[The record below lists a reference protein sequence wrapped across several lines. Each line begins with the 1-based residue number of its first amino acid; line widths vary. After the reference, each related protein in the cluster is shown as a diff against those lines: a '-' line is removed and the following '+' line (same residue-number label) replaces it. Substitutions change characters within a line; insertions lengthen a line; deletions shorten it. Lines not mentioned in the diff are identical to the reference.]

1 MKNRFLKSV
10 LVLSTVLTL
19 VNCSEETADAINNT
33 DPLANQPTDE
43 PSNLLPADEPCW
55 LLKADQQ
62 YLIYSAGIVTDIN
75 GNVVG
80 TIVFTEG
87 TLTGSIIA
95 IDGTM
100 ILENVDAGTLPLVT
114 RATAA
119 ATVTPA
125 SSAGTSTTPTPTP
138 TLSSATDPQP
148 VLSSGSQPTTPVV
161 SSSSEKTAVSSSAE
175 TQQAQSSSSE
185 KQPQN
190 VGNITVT
197 GSLTQTVSKNS
208 AISKVVLSGVDS
220 DPERNWKLHFLNG
233 KLDKDAKTYTIEGT
247 VPDYW
252 NEASATE
259 EFKFGSE
266 TIKLTLNLGGSST
279 VKSSS
284 SQQQQTK
291 SSSSQQQQRSS
302 SSAKSSSS
310 QQVKS
315 SSSSAKSSSSTQTT
329 NPNASAEEAKYLN
342 AGAGG
347 QQGFAT
353 RYWDCCMPH
362 CAWPEHGG
370 KAKTCDAKGKTPIG
384 NNNGSICSNGQGT
397 TCTSQTPIIVSEKL
411 AYAFAATPG
420 NDNTCGKCFA
430 LTFTGQGKYETK
442 ANHQALKG
450 KTLVVMAS
458 NIGYDV
464 QGGQF
469 DVMIP
474 GGGVGAFNGCANMGW
489 GDQGAQYG
497 GLLSKCEDEVGYDG
511 DLLNKRKQ
519 CLTEKCNKSFANDS
533 EAKEGCLFLATWM
546 EAAGNPLHTY
556 KEVDCPQALIQKF

>member
-10 LVLSTVLTL
+10 LVLSTVLAL
-19 VNCSEETADAINNT
+19 VNCSEETADAINNL
-33 DPLANQPTDE
+33 DPQANQPTEDN
-43 PSNLLPADEPCW
+43 PNTLPADEPCW
-55 LLKADQQ
+55 LLKAGSDF
-62 YLIYSAGIVTDIN
+62 LIYSAGIVTDVN

-80 TIVFTEG
+80 TITFIDG
-87 TLTGSIIA
+87 TLTGSIVA
-95 IDGTM
+95 IDGSV
-100 ILENVDAGTLPLVT
+100 IVENVDASALPLVT
-114 RATAA
+114 RATVN
-119 ATVTPA
+119 ATTTPTTPA
-125 SSAGTSTTPTPTP
+125 SSAGTSTTPTLSSATDPTP
-138 TLSSATDPQP
+138 TLSSGSNPTIP
-148 VLSSGSQPTTPVV
+148 VA
-161 SSSSEKTAVSSSAE
+161 SSSSEKTAVTSSA
-175 TQQAQSSSSE
+175 TNPQVQSSSSNQQ
-185 KQPQN
+185 QP
-190 VGNITVT
+190 
-197 GSLTQTVSKNS
+197 
-208 AISKVVLSGVDS
+208 
-220 DPERNWKLHFLNG
+220 
-233 KLDKDAKTYTIEGT
+233 
-247 VPDYW
+247 
-252 NEASATE
+252 
-259 EFKFGSE
+259 
-266 TIKLTLNLGGSST
+266 
-279 VKSSS
+279 KSSS
-284 SQQQQTK
+284 ATSSNQCDGKCLDSASGKCVDPHTTLKGSHDEQYAYDESCKINCYYDPTNQNCQNMGGSAAPASSTSQPK
-291 SSSSQQQQRSS
+291 SS

-310 QQVKS
+310 QQQQQPK
-315 SSSSAKSSSSTQTT
+315 SSSSAKSSSSQQQIKSSSSQAT

-511 DLLNKRKQ
+511 DLLTKRKQ
-519 CLTEKCNKSFANDS
+519 CLTEKCNKSFANDA